1 MYALYSFQDSEQFE
15 GDFVAYEAWE
25 IIVTFFIA
33 KKVTKKSSAPKNS
46 HFRSGYSLISCFA
59 FTLRGVSKSF
69 FLQLL
74 VTNQSLDNA

>member
-1 MYALYSFQDSEQFE
+1 MYALNSFQDSEQFG
-15 GDFVAYEAWE
+15 GDFVAHEAWE

-46 HFRSGYSLISCFA
+46 PIHSRFGLLSCFA

-69 FLQLL
+69 F
-74 VTNQSLDNA
+74 